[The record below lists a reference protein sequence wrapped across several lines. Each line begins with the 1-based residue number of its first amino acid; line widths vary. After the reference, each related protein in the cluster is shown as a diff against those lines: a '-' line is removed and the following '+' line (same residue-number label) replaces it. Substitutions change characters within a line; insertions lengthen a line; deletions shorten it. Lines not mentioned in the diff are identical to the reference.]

1 MSRNNLLI
9 FDIFPYEESLEVK
22 LTDLETKESFKY
34 AEKLPS
40 NSSNI
45 IYPLIGIR
53 KISLISKSGNQLHI
67 INNVVIRKDKNIYS
81 ILIDKEKGL
90 WEMLFEKG
98 YKFHYYELK
107 LQEKITRKMIREK
120 KVLSRL

>member
-9 FDIFPYEESLEVK
+9 FDIFPSEKPLEVK
-22 LTDLETKESFKY
+22 LTDKETKESFKY

-40 NSSNI
+40 YRSNI

-67 INNVVIRKDKNIYS
+67 TNNMVIRKEKKIYS

-90 WEMLFEKG
+90 REMLFEKG

-107 LQEKITRKMIREK
+107 LQKKITRKMIREI
-120 KVLSRL
+120 KVLC